1 MARLQE
7 LHPDQQAVLRLI
19 LGRRMSYGELASVLD
34 LPADR
39 VRERA
44 LDAVDG
50 LAPDDVE
57 GLELDDRD
65 RIADYLLGQ
74 QEEQGQADT
83 ERLIARSAPAREW
96 LGRLTPELSALTAD
110 ALPLPG
116 PLAADRDASPADE
129 TSVPPPSAGIT
140 AAFAALDAP
149 AASSSSSASRVPAAL
164 RGALASRNGRIAVAL
179 IGVLALV
186 LVVLLATGTLG
197 GGDDG
202 NTSAGRD
209 TPATATEPSEAAL
222 AAAVASALPQ
232 QINLTPPD
240 SATGAARDAAAVGLT
255 NINDNVPGIVF
266 AAEKLPKLEGNRVY
280 SIWVTG
286 GGQPD
291 ALLGRLDKIAETDES
306 LIDDKGNVAQVFVPF
321 ATLDST
327 TNQTRVIDVRP
338 YERIRV
344 TRESPNAT
352 KPGPT
357 VLSGPLT
364 SSTGN

>member
-34 LPADR
+34 LPVDR

-50 LAPDDVE
+50 LAPDDVD

-74 QEEQGQADT
+74 QDDQDRAATEQ
-83 ERLIARSAPAREW
+83 LIARSAPAREW

-110 ALPLPG
+110 ALPLPDPQAGAG
-116 PLAADRDASPADE
+116 PGAPADE
-129 TSVPPPSAGIT
+129 SSSPVPSAGIT

-149 AASSSSSASRVPAAL
+149 SSAASSSRIPARLRAL
-164 RGALASRNGRIAVAL
+164 LASRGGRIGAGLIGIVAL
-179 IGVLALV
+179 VV
-186 LVVLLATGTLG
+186 VVLLATGTLG
-197 GGDDG
+197 GSDDSDTTADSD
-202 NTSAGRD
+202 NT
-209 TPATATEPSEAAL
+209 PTATEPSEAAL

-232 QINLTPPD
+232 QINFTPP
-240 SATGAARDAAAVGLT
+240 STATGAARDAAAVGMT

-266 AAEKLPKLEGNRVY
+266 AAEKLPKLESNRIY

-286 GGQPD
+286 GGQPP

-321 ATLDST
+321 ATLDSST
-327 TNQTRVIDVRP
+327 SKTRVIDVRP
-338 YERIRV
+338 YEQIRV
-344 TRESPNAT
+344 TRESPKAT

-357 VLSGPLT
+357 VLSGDLT
-364 SSTGN
+364 GSTTGG

>member
-19 LGRRMSYGELASVLD
+19 LGRRMSYGALASVLD

-74 QEEQGQADT
+74 QDEPEQAAT
-83 ERLIARSAPAREW
+83 ERLIAQSAPAREW
-96 LGRLTPELSALTAD
+96 LGRLTPELSTLTAD
-110 ALPLPG
+110 ALPLPDPQATAG
-116 PLAADRDASPADE
+116 DVDRADE
-129 TSVPPPSAGIT
+129 SFAPAPSAGIT

-149 AASSSSSASRVPAAL
+149 QSRSSRIPAAL
-164 RGALASRNGRIAVAL
+164 RSRLGGRNGRIAAGLV
-179 IGVLALV
+179 GVVVLV

-197 GGDDG
+197 GGDESD
-202 NTSAGRD
+202 TTAD
-209 TPATATEPSEAAL
+209 TPAATTTEPSEAAL

-232 QINLTPPD
+232 QINFAPPE
-240 SATGAARDAAAVGLT
+240 SATGAARDAAAVGMT

-266 AAEKLPKLEGNRVY
+266 AAEKLPKLEGDRVY
-280 SIWVTG
+280 SIWVDG
-286 GGQPD
+286 GGQPP
-291 ALLGRLDKIAETDES
+291 ALLGRLDKIAETDEA

-344 TRESPNAT
+344 TRESPKAT